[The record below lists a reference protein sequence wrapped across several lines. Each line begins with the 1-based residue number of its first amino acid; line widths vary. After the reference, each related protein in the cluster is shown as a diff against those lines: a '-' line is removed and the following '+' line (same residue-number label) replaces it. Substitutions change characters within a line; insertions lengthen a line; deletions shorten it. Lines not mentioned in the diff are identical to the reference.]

1 MGTTESYVRTWYI
14 YLIKRNRNAY
24 ICLIIVTYVRDIE
37 SELISHFGFS
47 CVCHQLQLMVFI
59 SSFPLL
65 LYFKWFELQM
75 STLIIVVDLDC
86 RKCYHKIRKI
96 LCQLQDHERIR
107 TISFDD
113 KSKTVTMVGPFDPQ
127 RLACKLRCKGGKVVR
142 DVYIV
147 DANGGGGGKPPPPQN
162 VPDDG
167 PPAPPAPVRS
177 GGKSK
182 NKNKSKDKQQQP
194 PPQTER
200 PPSPPPPPPPETA
213 PGPPPPEAM
222 MPPPPPSP
230 VHVHHHPPPP
240 PDRGMAAVVP
250 QPQYVEERPPRAEL
264 EPQPPMSPPPKE
276 MRPPMDLPP
285 APPSPQPQHHPPM
298 PGNERPPPP
307 PMPTPMPAECV
318 IPTVEIPS
326 WPAAPPVGPCGC
338 PCCAPC
344 YQGYY
349 EGCRCYCCGRLY
361 GTTVRPLP
369 APCGAYR
376 GCRTFSDDDP
386 SAACSVM

>member
-1 MGTTESYVRTWYI
+1 
-14 YLIKRNRNAY
+14 
-24 ICLIIVTYVRDIE
+24 
-37 SELISHFGFS
+37 
-47 CVCHQLQLMVFI
+47 MVFI

-147 DANGGGGGKPPPPQN
+147 DANGGGGGKPPPPPQN

-167 PPAPPAPVRS
+167 PPAPAPAPVRS

-182 NKNKSKDKQQQP
+182 NKNKNKDKQQQP
-194 PPQTER
+194 PPTER

-222 MPPPPPSP
+222 MPPSP

-326 WPAAPPVGPCGC
+326 WPAAPPVGVGPCGC

-349 EGCRCYCCGRLY
+349 EGCRCYCCGGSGRMY